1 MKIKDILSRKGG
13 KVVTLR
19 SDQCIL
25 EAAQEMV
32 RHKIGAIL
40 VVNEDNAPIGIFSER
55 DFTRMVA
62 LEGCDSQQTALSEA
76 MTSELLVGFPEDDVE
91 DTLSLMTEK
100 RFRHLPIMEGG
111 KLAGIVSQ
119 GDIVKEHAKHHQ
131 FEAHYLRDYVTGKI
145 S

>member
-1 MKIKDILSRKGG
+1 MKIKDILARKGG
-13 KVVTLR
+13 KVVTLK
-19 SDQCIL
+19 SDQSIL

-40 VVNEDNAPIGIFSER
+40 VVDDNNAPIGIFSER

-62 LEGCDSQQTALSEA
+62 LEGCDSQNTALSEA
-76 MTSELLVGFPEDDVE
+76 MTKDLLIGLPDDDVE
-91 DTLSLMTEK
+91 ETLSLMTEK
-100 RFRHLPIMEGG
+100 RFRHLPVMEGG
-111 KLAGIVSQ
+111 KLVGIVSQ
-119 GDIVKEHAKHHQ
+119 GDLVKEHAKHHQ